1 MFQLI
6 ETYASDDPDT
16 DAIGYSMWV
25 DLERAPEE
33 VLPWL
38 GQFVGLKVPE
48 TGSITGAF
56 VARNLVPNPS
66 AEIDTYGAFSRPG
79 TGGVLTSSS
88 ESSKFGG
95 RSFKVVGDG
104 AHQPLIDFTEGP
116 ADTDYIGV
124 TPGGTYNF
132 SVWVRSTAALA
143 LLSNAMGI
151 GTSYFRP
158 TGVQN
163 GSNATLFTLTG
174 SGVWTY
180 INFPFTMPI
189 DCDGLRLSINCFNT
203 IAAGNSFFVDGLMV
217 NEGLTP
223 YPNYF
228 DGDTNPDPSMA
239 TIWVGT
245 PHKSVSELQIPDS
258 MEAKKQ
264 ILRDRLSWMRGTPAA
279 MVAAAQTELTGAKR
293 VVLRERFTGDPWK
306 INVVTFTSET
316 TDPSK
321 VLDKLLSQK
330 PAGIVL
336 THTVVDGQDY
346 QILLDNHA
354 TYSDVLSTYATYGGV
369 LLDVP
374 GA

>member
-1 MFQLI
+1 
-6 ETYASDDPDT
+6 
-16 DAIGYSMWV
+16 
-25 DLERAPEE
+25 
-33 VLPWL
+33 
-38 GQFVGLKVPE
+38 
-48 TGSITGAF
+48 
-56 VARNLVPNPS
+56 
-66 AEIDTYGAFSRPG
+66 
-79 TGGVLTSSS
+79 
-88 ESSKFGG
+88 
-95 RSFKVVGDG
+95 
-104 AHQPLIDFTEGP
+104 
-116 ADTDYIGV
+116 
-124 TPGGTYNF
+124 
-132 SVWVRSTAALA
+132 
-143 LLSNAMGI
+143 
-151 GTSYFRP
+151 
-158 TGVQN
+158 
-163 GSNATLFTLTG
+163 
-174 SGVWTY
+174 
-180 INFPFTMPI
+180 
-189 DCDGLRLSINCFNT
+189 
-203 IAAGNSFFVDGLMV
+203 
-217 NEGLTP
+217 
-223 YPNYF
+223 
-228 DGDTNPDPSMA
+228 
-239 TIWVGT
+239 
-245 PHKSVSELQIPDS
+245 